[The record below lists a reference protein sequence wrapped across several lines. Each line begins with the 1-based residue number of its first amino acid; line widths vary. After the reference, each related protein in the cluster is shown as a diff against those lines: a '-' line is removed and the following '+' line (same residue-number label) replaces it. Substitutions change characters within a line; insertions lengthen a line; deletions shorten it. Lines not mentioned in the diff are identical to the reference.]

1 MRTIH
6 HLLLGAD
13 SSSLVAFATKL
24 MLRMTKDGAVSLSEK
39 AKAKKAQHALSQK
52 DSIVCL
58 LTLQSIVSTTKSPTT
73 PNPQTQN

>member
-6 HLLLGAD
+6 HLLLGAV
-13 SSSLVAFATKL
+13 LLFACGFCHEANAQND
-24 MLRMTKDGAVSLSEK
+24 KDGAVSLSEK

-58 LTLQSIVSTTKSPTT
+58 LTLLSIVSTTKSPTV